1 MMGEPQSIP
10 QSVIYEL
17 INETINKEAFSIGLP
32 ENGKLIDFVKY
43 IVFMPLTWTQYFT
56 IPSPLSKRNDN
67 YYPLTM
73 VCATVWIMAY
83 TFVIVW
89 FTYDVTEGCLN
100 SKFSLIPMF
109 LYPFGVTFR
118 DLKKFDDFKQAL
130 EVFKTELPDQEISLA
145 ETYSPQIF

>member
-17 INETINKEAFSIGLP
+17 INETINKEAFTIALP
-32 ENGKLIDFVKY
+32 TSGKLSDYVKY
-43 IVFMPLTWTQYFT
+43 IAFMPLTWTQYFT

-67 YYPLTM
+67 FYPLTM
-73 VCATVWIMAY
+73 VCSTMWIAVY

-89 FTYDVTEGCLN
+89 FTYDVTVGRLGGY
-100 SKFSLIPMF
+100 FSLIPMF

-118 DLKKFDDFKQAL
+118 DFKKFDDFKEAL
-130 EVFKTELPDQEISLA
+130 EVFKKELPDQEISLA